1 MYDSFSEGRVFYV
14 RALEIMAAV
23 IILAALARL

>member
-14 RALEIMAAV
+14 RAFEIMATVVA
-23 IILAALARL
+23 LAALAHL